1 MTDAGAGILLLLGTM
16 SAHTGDKAR
25 FNKDRKRKIARKA
38 AMRILRAELLK
49 PVVAAVPAV
58 SST

>member
-1 MTDAGAGILLLLGTM
+1 M

-38 AMRILRAELLK
+38 ALRILRATMLK
-49 PVVAAVPAV
+49 PAGDPAPAL
-58 SST
+58 TPAT